1 MRVVYDD
8 SMQKTFVDVA
18 EMFVSSFSV
27 KDAIRYEWGIERVQM
42 HIVKEK
48 LNAFLRKC
56 FNMEIGETV
65 THAHG
70 IGNNCQYPVYYYQDS
85 VDEIH
90 QCAYINLNTGMYGE
104 GFLSCED
111 YNGNRIGAIYEINR
125 WGIKV
130 K

>member
-8 SMQKTFVDVA
+8 SMQKTFVA
-18 EMFVSSFSV
+18 ATEKFVGGFNV
-27 KDAIRYEWGIERVQM
+27 KDVVRYEWGTERVQM
-42 HIVKEK
+42 HMVKEK
-48 LNAFLRKC
+48 LNAFLRQS
-56 FNMEIGETV
+56 FNMEIGKTV

-70 IGNNCQYPVYYYQDS
+70 IGNNCQYPVYFYPNG
-85 VDEIH
+85 VDEVQ

-111 YNGNRIGAIYEINR
+111 YNGNRIGAIYEIST